1 MYIKRYPLL
10 CYCEIIK
17 KYTIIYILYSMV
29 SYLYIITNVI
39 LINVYYICIVR

>member
-10 CYCEIIK
+10 YHCEIIK
-17 KYTIIYILYSMV
+17 NIQLYMRLYSMI